1 MAPLKL
7 ITLWPWWTAANA
19 KTAPKPLV
27 WPNAPR
33 EQYVRQLLML
43 RQKKQ
48 LKDYLRQDLYAFI
61 KLISVRV
68 LPFFVMKKIFANMQ
82 ENPWGGELCIY
93 EGYKTNE
100 GVVLQWENSK
110 QVAWG

>member
-1 MAPLKL
+1 
-7 ITLWPWWTAANA
+7 
-19 KTAPKPLV
+19 
-27 WPNAPR
+27 
-33 EQYVRQLLML
+33 ML

-68 LPFFVMKKIFANMQ
+68 LPFSVMKKIFANMQ
-82 ENPWGGELCIY
+82 ENPRGRELCIY
-93 EGYKTNE
+93 KGYKTNE